1 MFMLKDMA
9 VFNIIGEEKPCLDF
23 REVLVRFSI
32 KTQTSNGRHPKL
44 FLWNFA
50 ELHFTR
56 YNETLKDVVLSGPT
70 R

>member
-32 KTQTSNGRHPKL
+32 KTQRNKQYNGRHPKL
-44 FLWNFA
+44 FL
-50 ELHFTR
+50 
-56 YNETLKDVVLSGPT
+56 
-70 R
+70 

>member
-32 KTQTSNGRHPKL
+32 KTQTSDGRHPKL
-44 FLWNFA
+44 FL
-50 ELHFTR
+50 
-56 YNETLKDVVLSGPT
+56 
-70 R
+70 